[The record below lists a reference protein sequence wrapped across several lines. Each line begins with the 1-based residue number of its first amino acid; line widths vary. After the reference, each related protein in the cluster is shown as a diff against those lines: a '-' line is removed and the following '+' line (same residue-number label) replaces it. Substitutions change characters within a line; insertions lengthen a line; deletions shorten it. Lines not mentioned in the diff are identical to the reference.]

1 MFFSES
7 NEFSYHLLCD
17 WYLCTLRNEFPFLFK
32 LILVNGLISFTRN
45 VLWTHNLTFNSVN
58 IVIFSHLNLKNNQI
72 PSVFCTKVDILLHSV
87 CSNKVTLSAIYQYKY
102 SIRNILDLKHNSLNN
117 CVRCLIFLF
126 NYLIDKHVYKLTNLK
141 N

>member
-7 NEFSYHLLCD
+7 NEFPYHLLCD
-17 WYLCTLRNEFPFLFK
+17 WCLHTLRNEFPCLFK
-32 LILVNGLISFTRN
+32 FILVNRLISFTRN
-45 VLWTHNLTFNSVN
+45 VLCTHNLTFHSAN
-58 IVIFSHLNLKNNQI
+58 IVIFYHLNLKINQI
-72 PSVFCTKVDILLHSV
+72 PSVFCTMVDIVLHSV
-87 CSNKVTLSAIYQYKY
+87 CSNKVTLSAIYQYKH

-126 NYLIDKHVYKLTNLK
+126 HYLIDKHVYKLTNLK